1 MIAGSSFGKNP
12 IIHAYLKNSPRC
24 EDLRPENIRETTVN
38 EPLINWQS
46 IDGDYAL
53 QALRLTKGWATYASD
68 KNMLI
73 FSRLIRE
80 REGLNVLPAST
91 AGLIALIN
99 GYKKDSF
106 PSDRYVVILTG
117 RR

>member
-12 IIHAYLKNSPRC
+12 IIHAYLKNSPSC
-24 EDLRPENIRETTVN
+24 EDLRPESIRETTVN

-53 QALRLTKGWATYASD
+53 QALRLTKGWAAYASD
-68 KNMLI
+68 KNMLN

-80 REGLNVLPAST
+80 REGLNILPAST

-99 GYKKDSF
+99 GLQKDSIL
-106 PSDRYVVILTG
+106 SDRYVVILTG